1 MKDDDRK
8 YPELEKRIN
17 RYMDSEAENIDDEL
31 NAQFLEARQRALAA
45 IPDKI
50 EKQMWPVPVWLTSA
64 MAGGLIL
71 TVTFLL
77 MPSHNQPD
85 DEFDT
90 LITLLNSD
98 DELEMMQHELEF
110 YVWLETENPA
120 NNS

>member
-8 YPELEKRIN
+8 YPELEKQIN

-31 NAQFLEARQRALAA
+31 NTRFLEARQRALAA
-45 IPDKI
+45 IPDTT

-64 MAGGLIL
+64 MVGGLIL
-71 TVTFLL
+71 TVTLLL
-77 MPSHNQPD
+77 MPSHKQRN

-90 LITLLNSD
+90 LITLLNGD
-98 DELEMMQHELEF
+98 DELEMMQQELEF
-110 YVWLETENPA
+110 YVWLETENLA